1 VISGVT
7 DGRAMVR
14 TVPLVLLTI
23 I

>member
-23 I
+23 M